1 MRNDLVSNST
11 APTGPPAQRARPRDL
26 GVVVGRLA
34 PGPLNAITDVPGV
47 RVGHTTVW
55 SEPGVGP
62 VMRTGVTAVWP
73 HDGNP
78 FQERVF
84 AATSTFNGY
93 GVLTADLVIDEWGLL
108 GSPVVLCDTANLG
121 LAYDAVVR
129 HIQALDPV
137 AGRDD
142 VVMPVVG
149 ECDDGLLNDN
159 AHPALTRA
167 HVEAALVSAAGG
179 PVAEGAVGA
188 GTGMQ
193 LFDFK
198 GGIGTAS
205 RVVEVGGHAYTVGVL
220 LNGNFGARR
229 QLQVRGVPLG
239 RLLTDRM
246 PVRHREGSC
255 IALVATDL
263 PLLPHQLRRLARRV
277 DIGLGRVGSVGNDGS
292 GEIFLAFSTAQRL
305 PREVEAGILGVRTV
319 AGGQLWTH
327 GSPLD
332 DIFDAVA
339 EAAEEAALNALFVAD
354 TVAGRDGNTLWGFPV
369 EEALARLPDATRRL
383 PD

>member
-1 MRNDLVSNST
+1 MSD
-11 APTGPPAQRARPRDL
+11 APPPPRPRLRDH
-26 GVVVGRLA
+26 GVAVGRL
-34 PGPLNAITDVPGV
+34 PTGPLNAVTDVPGV

-55 SEPGVGP
+55 SGTGRTP
-62 VMRTGVTAVWP
+62 VLRTGVTALWP
-73 HDGNP
+73 HEGNP
-78 FQERVF
+78 FTDRVY

-121 LAYDAVVR
+121 IAYDTAVR
-129 HIQALDPV
+129 HQQSLDPS

-149 ECDDGLLNDN
+149 ECDDGYLNDN
-159 AHPALTRA
+159 LAQGLTPADVVAALTGA
-167 HVEAALVSAAGG
+167 TTG
-179 PVAEGAVGA
+179 PVAEGVVGA

-205 RVVEVGGHAYTVGVL
+205 RLVDVDGRTYTVGVL

-229 QLQVRGVPLG
+229 QLRIAGVPVG
-239 RLLTDRM
+239 RLLTDHL
-246 PVRHREGSC
+246 PARHREGSC
-255 IALVATDL
+255 IAVVATDL

-277 DIGLGRVGSVGNDGS
+277 DVGLSRVGSVGNDGS
-292 GEIFLAFSTAQRL
+292 GEIFLAFSTATRL
-305 PREVEAGILGVRTV
+305 ARDAHVRTV
-319 AGGQLWTH
+319 PTVVEGQFWTQ

-332 DIFDAVA
+332 DVFDAVA
-339 EAAEEAALNALFVAD
+339 EAAEEAALNAMFVAE
-354 TVAGRDGNTLWGFPV
+354 TVEGREGHRLVGLPV
-369 EEALARLPDATRRL
+369 DEVLPLLR
-383 PD
+383 